1 MGAANNGTNLMRQAA
16 PIALAGLGV
25 VVAGVVAALPQ
36 PRIDLLVW
44 RLWLPHIVP
53 AAAPPVGVTGRVA
66 LAIGALLPFLGAALL
81 AHLIGNGRLRLP
93 ARRVKAP
100 TSAAKAVSVRRAD
113 AHPDAPPRRPIRAS
127 EDLGPPLPI
136 AAPPPS
142 GRVPEP
148 ERPLPADLDLPLA
161 AFDPI
166 AMPDAPLAP
175 TPTVAPLVVLPPVT
189 AMSASSAHGFGEWES
204 GDAAPEVAG
213 GVPYEPPV
221 TAPAWDAVEAR
232 AGAQRPV
239 KETAAAAASLI
250 EFVEPGADR
259 SMAALAVDVVDTA
272 PIEVSRD
279 MGVEHDP
286 TPPVGHAGDT
296 LSFLTAVPKPAGE
309 TSIASLLDR
318 LERGAKRRAAPTP
331 PPASVP
337 APVPA
342 PGASLD
348 DTLGMLR
355 RLATN

>member
-1 MGAANNGTNLMRQAA
+1 MRQAA

-44 RLWLPHIVP
+44 RLWLPHIIP

-81 AHLIGNGRLRLP
+81 VHLIGNGRVRFP
-93 ARRVKAP
+93 ARRSTAP
-100 TSAAKAVSVRRAD
+100 ATAIKTVSVRRAD

-204 GDAAPEVAG
+204 GSEEPGVAKSM
-213 GVPYEPPV
+213 PYELPV
-221 TAPAWDAVEAR
+221 AAPAWEGAEAR
-232 AGAQRPV
+232 AGSQKPV
-239 KETAAAAASLI
+239 KETAAAAAWLI
-250 EFVEPGADR
+250 ELVEPETDR
-259 SMAALAVDVVDTA
+259 TMAAPAVDLVDAA
-272 PIEVSRD
+272 PSAGSRD
-279 MGVEHDP
+279 MGVEQDP
-286 TPPVGHAGDT
+286 APPVEHANDT
-296 LSFLTAVPKPAGE
+296 LSFLTAVPKPVGE

-331 PPASVP
+331 PPA
-337 APVPA
+337 PVPA
-342 PGASLD
+342 PAASLD